1 MANYYGCTRTNY
13 FAVTDPDKLKA
24 IVDRIVWDEGSLGFL
39 AEHDG
44 RWAFGAYACICGL
57 RPDKAGEDQEAE
69 DGCDDEWDTS
79 AVYEAL
85 SEVIMPGD
93 AAIITEVGYE
103 KLRYFNAYAVIIT
116 RNHVEVEDLRSQAL
130 STAQTLLG
138 DPKYDTR
145 MEY

>member
-13 FAVTDPDKLKA
+13 FAVTDPDKLKN
-24 IVDRIVWDEGSLGFL
+24 IVERIVWDEGSLNFL
-39 AEHDG
+39 SEQDG
-44 RWAFGAYACICGL
+44 RWGFGAYACICGL
-57 RPDKAGEDQEAE
+57 RPDKADEDQEAE
-69 DGCDDEWDTS
+69 DDCDDEWDAS

-85 SEVIMPGD
+85 SEVIAPGD

-116 RNHVEVEDLRSQAL
+116 RNHVEIEDLRSHAL

>member
-1 MANYYGCTRTNY
+1 M
-13 FAVTDPDKLKA
+13 L
-24 IVDRIVWDEGSLGFL
+24 
-39 AEHDG
+39 
-44 RWAFGAYACICGL
+44 
-57 RPDKAGEDQEAE
+57 
-69 DGCDDEWDTS
+69 
-79 AVYEAL
+79 
-85 SEVIMPGD
+85 
-93 AAIITEVGYE
+93 IITEVGYE